1 MPAGAANCAAVAVDS
16 EGRDISSS
24 IMASPM
30 VKCLDA
36 SSGTCSPCPLTFLQ
50 QGLCYPAR

>member
-1 MPAGAANCAAVAVDS
+1 MPAGAANCAAVAADS
-16 EGRDISSS
+16 KGRDISSS
-24 IMASPM
+24 IVASPM